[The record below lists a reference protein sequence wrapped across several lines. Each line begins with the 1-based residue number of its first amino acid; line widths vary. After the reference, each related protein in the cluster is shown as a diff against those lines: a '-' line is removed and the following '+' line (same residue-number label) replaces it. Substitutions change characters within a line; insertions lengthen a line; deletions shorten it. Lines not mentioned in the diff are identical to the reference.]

1 MATFDQDPERAREL
15 GRQGG
20 HVSGQVRRRRL
31 TLEDVERELGALA
44 TPQDAQRWL
53 STVVQWAAAGL
64 VSGTV
69 AVGCASLLR
78 EWVKAYD
85 TERLQGRLRELEREV
100 ATLRP
105 GGPRG

>member
-1 MATFDQDPERAREL
+1 MTDYRDDQPFTDPAFARAAAR
-15 GRQGG
+15 RGG
-20 HVSGQVRRRRL
+20 QMRRRL

-78 EWVKAYD
+78 EWVKLYD
-85 TERLQGRLRELEREV
+85 IERVQRRLRELELEV
-100 ATLRP
+100 ATLREAP
-105 GGPRG
+105 HG